1 MKLHIFGAAGT
12 GVTTLGKAMALYLD
26 VPYFDSDLYFWQATV
41 PPFTERRAPAER
53 NAMISR
59 ELHAAPSWVLG
70 GSVVNWGDGVFPP
83 FDLIVFLWLP
93 AEIRMPRL
101 RQREYERYGSLLDTD
116 AAMKERFDAFLAWA
130 ADYDHNT
137 GIANRTLAAHEAW
150 LAKQTAPVLQLRED
164 RSTEE
169 RMEAIM
175 DWWRAHKK

>member
-1 MKLHIFGAAGT
+1 
-12 GVTTLGKAMALYLD
+12 
-26 VPYFDSDLYFWQATV
+26 
-41 PPFTERRAPAER
+41 
-53 NAMISR
+53 
-59 ELHAAPSWVLG
+59 
-70 GSVVNWGDGVFPP
+70 
-83 FDLIVFLWLP
+83 
-93 AEIRMPRL
+93 MPRL